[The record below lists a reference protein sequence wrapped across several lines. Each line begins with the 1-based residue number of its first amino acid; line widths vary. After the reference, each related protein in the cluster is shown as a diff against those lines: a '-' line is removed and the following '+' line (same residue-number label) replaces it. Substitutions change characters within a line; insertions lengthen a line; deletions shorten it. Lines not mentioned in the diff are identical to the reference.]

1 MKKSKASKT
10 PSAFIDFAE
19 INDTLARNDDVLK
32 HIQANYKNNMVK
44 IGSNDKSTFQRSLTR
59 HRP

>member
-1 MKKSKASKT
+1 MKKSKAAKA

-32 HIQANYKNNMVK
+32 HIQSNYKSNMVK
-44 IGSNDKSTFQRSLTR
+44 IGSGDKSTFQR
-59 HRP
+59 